1 MLPPEYE
8 LVSVVI
14 PTRNRQDRL
23 KKALKSAVDQT
34 WPKIEIIVVDDGS
47 SDGTGSFLSRLAS
60 SDARVHVIKN
70 DTARGGGWSRNQGV
84 DVAKGAYI
92 AFLDDDDIWFP
103 EKVTE
108 QVALLKANPEAS
120 AVSCNF
126 IVQGSSLVQRTVK
139 VVQPMDEQQILKSNH
154 LGGASMCLTTKKTFV
169 AVGGFDPLLRS
180 GQDWDLWI
188 KLYRAGNVLISD
200 QPLVQY
206 LPHQGP
212 RITTNLRAVY
222 EGRRR
227 IFFRYKMSMSES
239 TRRYLLCEL
248 MFCRKVLLSKSLWG
262 RYLGLLSVLKIAK
275 ETQRVRYIYRFLK
288 FVFGASPYS

>member
-1 MLPPEYE
+1 MFRPEYE

-23 KKALKSAVDQT
+23 EKALKSAVAQT
-34 WPKIEIIVVDDGS
+34 WPQLEIIVVDDGS
-47 SDGTGSFLSRLAS
+47 SDGTGSFLSRIAS
-60 SDARVHVIKN
+60 LDTRVHVIKN
-70 DTARGGGWSRNQGV
+70 ETSRGGGWSRNQGV
-84 DVAKGAYI
+84 DVATGSYI

-108 QVALLKANPEAS
+108 QVALLKANPDAS
-120 AVSCNF
+120 AVSCSF

-169 AVGGFDPLLRS
+169 AVGGFDPFLRS

-200 QPLVQY
+200 KPLVQY

-212 RITTNLRAVY
+212 RITTNLSAVY
-222 EGRRR
+222 EGRRK
-227 IFFRYKMSMSES
+227 IFFRYKTSMSES
-239 TRRYLLCEL
+239 TRTYLLCEL
-248 MFCRKVLLSKSLWG
+248 MFCRKALLGQSRWG
-262 RYLGLLSVLKIAK
+262 RYRGLLSVLKVAK
-275 ETQRVRYIYRFLK
+275 GTQRVRYVYRFLK
-288 FVFGASPYS
+288 VVFGASPYS